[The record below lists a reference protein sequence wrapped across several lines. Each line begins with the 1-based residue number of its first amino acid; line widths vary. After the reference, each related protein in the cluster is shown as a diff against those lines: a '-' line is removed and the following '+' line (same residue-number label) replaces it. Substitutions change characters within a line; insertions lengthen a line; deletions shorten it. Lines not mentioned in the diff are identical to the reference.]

1 MNQDNLL
8 INFQWESK
16 QREILVCATEI
27 ANQECSLPLYQVF
40 RNNKY
45 LFSIYPAIN
54 DRAEQH
60 WEMMEKDKADNIPS
74 GFIGILG
81 RMIDAYYLS

>member
-1 MNQDNLL
+1 MNHDSLL

-16 QREILVCATEI
+16 QREILVCATQT
-27 ANQECSLPLYQVF
+27 NDTECSFPLYQIF

-45 LFSIYPAIN
+45 LFSIYPTIN
-54 DRAEQH
+54 EHACKE
-60 WEMMEKDKADNIPS
+60 WEMIEKDEAAKIPD
-74 GFIGILG
+74 GFVGILG

>member
-1 MNQDNLL
+1 MNQENLL

-16 QREILVCATEI
+16 QREILVCATEFST
-27 ANQECSLPLYQVF
+27 NDCSLPLYQGF

-54 DRAEQH
+54 HRAEQH
-60 WEMMEKDKADNIPS
+60 WEMMEKDSEIPA